1 MPVTWHLARKNNPV
15 QNAEVKTDLQ
25 FGVRSFPCRHVFF
38 IFFTAFFLATFWP
51 NSGWAQLDLQ
61 KVQHEILPNG
71 LTLLL
76 LEEHTFPSASVQMLY
91 RVGGRSEPAGQSGIA
106 HFLEHM
112 AFRASANFPDTDV
125 VSRIYAAGGEWHGYT
140 WIDQTT
146 YFSTVPGD
154 QVELLLRIEADRM
167 QRLLIEP
174 RWIEPEKG
182 AVLAEMHGYEN
193 DPASVLHDAVVF
205 AAFQAHPYRNNVIGW
220 ETDILALQQQDV
232 LAFYRQH
239 YVPANAVLA
248 VVGDIDTEQVRQMV
262 VQLFGDFP
270 AKTATPLPH
279 TLEPPQMGVRRI
291 ELLGIGDANHAADY
305 FELAYPA
312 PAASEPDF
320 AAMLVLQQWLS
331 GGSGVNFMQEYGTTA
346 AQPGTAL
353 YGKLDGLSTWFPP
366 SAQRYLFSIRGTLA
380 PGQSE
385 QTVQER
391 VNDAF
396 QQVREGQISDAV
408 LQRSKQRVLEELV
421 YDLGSHEEAA
431 HQLAFF
437 EGLNALDQWLALPQT
452 VAQISN
458 EDLIDLANRRL
469 QPWQQT
475 GGWYRAD
482 EMPAV
487 TEVVSAATSTVAP
500 PRAAEPRELPEL
512 TRSDSSSPRSRQS
525 SSGKLPAPQ
534 QFVMAEGLPMLVQS
548 NPASAAAF
556 VSLIVDG
563 NQWQGSAYLKSNDPQ
578 WGVSSLSTQCLP
590 DQVSE
595 SLATLLAE
603 VDKLVPDPQA
613 ALQSMDPATR
623 LNEVF
628 ESMLGI
634 QSTPEK
640 AAEIRLA
647 VLTGKLEA
655 PEIARAKAR
664 LKGLRA
670 APMVP
675 HQPVQNP
682 ADDRRLNWPYPLA
695 QAQLGYVVKAP
706 LATSADY
713 LAWRALQYILAHD
726 YEGRLGKRAI
736 SNSGLAYYID
746 SQYRSDGQRAWI
758 SLSAGVD
765 PDKSAA
771 LELLFREQIADLELH
786 PPSTEEVA
794 EARDHLLGRLA
805 TQRQSN
811 VELAAGLT
819 EQWLWYGR
827 LLSHGEQIEKIKG
840 LKRQQVLSAIPAF
853 SRGAFAVIRFGK
865 DDGNVT
871 D

>member
-1 MPVTWHLARKNNPV
+1 MQR
-15 QNAEVKTDLQ
+15 
-25 FGVRSFPCRHVFF
+25 
-38 IFFTAFFLATFWP
+38 
-51 NSGWAQLDLQ
+51 
-61 KVQHEILPNG
+61 EILPNG

-76 LEEHTFPSASVQMLY
+76 FEEHTFPSVSVQMLY
-91 RVGGRSEPAGQSGIA
+91 RVGGRNEPAGQSGIA

-112 AFRASANFPDTDV
+112 AFRASETFPDTDV

-220 ETDILALQQQDV
+220 EADILALQQQDV

-239 YVPANAVLA
+239 YMPANAVLA

-270 AKTATPLPH
+270 AKIATPLPH
-279 TLEPPQMGVRRI
+279 TLEPPQMGERRI
-291 ELLGIGDANHAADY
+291 ELLGAGDADYAVDY

-312 PAASEPDF
+312 PAANDPDF

-366 SAQRYLFSIRGTLA
+366 AAQRYLFSIRGTMA

-385 QTVQER
+385 QTVQEP
-391 VNDAF
+391 VKDAF
-396 QQVREGQISDAV
+396 RQVREGQISEAA

-421 YDLGSHEEAA
+421 YDLGTHEEAA

-437 EGLNALDQWLALPQT
+437 EGLNALDQWLALPQS
-452 VAQISN
+452 VAGISKA
-458 EDLIDLANRRL
+458 DLMDLANRWL

-475 GGWYRAD
+475 GGWYRAG

-487 TEVVSAATSTVAP
+487 ASTATSTVTL
-500 PRAAEPRELPEL
+500 PRAGEPRELPGL
-512 TRSDSSSPRSRQS
+512 IRSDSSIPRSRQN
-525 SSGKLPAPQ
+525 SSGELPVPQ
-534 QFVMAEGLPMLVQS
+534 QFVLAEGLPLLVQN
-548 NPASAAAF
+548 NPASSAAF
-556 VSLIVDG
+556 VSLIVEG
-563 NQWQGSAYLKSNDPQ
+563 NQWQGSTYLKSNDPQ

-590 DQVSE
+590 DQVHE

-603 VDKLVPDPQA
+603 VDKLVPDQQA

-623 LNEVF
+623 LNETF
-628 ESMLGI
+628 ESMLDI
-634 QSTPEK
+634 QSTTAAT
-640 AAEIRLA
+640 AAEVRLA
-647 VLTGKLEA
+647 VLIGRLEGQ
-655 PEIARAKAR
+655 EIVQAKTR
-664 LKGLRA
+664 LNGLPA
-670 APMVP
+670 APNVQHP
-675 HQPVQNP
+675 PVNNP
-682 ADDRRLNWPYPLA
+682 TDDRRLNWPYPLA

-726 YEGRLGKRAI
+726 YEGRLGKQAI

-765 PDKSAA
+765 PDKTAA
-771 LELLFREQIADLELH
+771 LEQLFREQIAALALH
-786 PPSTEEVA
+786 PPSPEEVA
-794 EARDHLLGRLA
+794 EARTHLLGRLA

-811 VELAAGLT
+811 VELAGGLV

-827 LLSHGEQIEKIKG
+827 LLSQQEQIEEIKG
-840 LKRQQVLSAIPAF
+840 LKRQRVLSAIPAF
-853 SRGAFAVIRFGK
+853 SRGAYAVIQSGK
-865 DDGNVT
+865 VDGNVT